1 VSNSHL
7 INSRTPKPRS
17 PMDFGSPHLYSRVIS
32 RATPSRSD
40 GPRDFA
46 KLPRDYKSSIF
57 FFLRS
62 YREISDRGFLL
73 HNLPYYR
80 NSDDQNADGARP
92 FCHLSPQTDGYDC
105 TGVFLRCSRLFP
117 SARHASSL
125 LLRSPPL
132 MDLTVGS
139 HSSGFR
145 GSRLRMAR
153 VSCIRK
159 PRYAEPRLFGI
170 LCHVS
175 LLLDG
180 SDPFGKSRI
189 AIS

>member
-17 PMDFGSPHLYSRVIS
+17 PMDFGSPHLYSQVIS

-62 YREISDRGFLL
+62 YREILDRGFLF
-73 HNLPYYR
+73 HNFPYYR

-92 FCHLSPQTDGYDC
+92 FATCPHRRTAMIVPGFSY
-105 TGVFLRCSRLFP
+105 GVPDSFRVFDTCPPYCSV
-117 SARHASSL
+117 
-125 LLRSPPL
+125 LLRL
-132 MDLTVGS
+132 WT
-139 HSSGFR
+139 
-145 GSRLRMAR
+145 
-153 VSCIRK
+153 
-159 PRYAEPRLFGI
+159 
-170 LCHVS
+170 
-175 LLLDG
+175 
-180 SDPFGKSRI
+180 
-189 AIS
+189 